1 MCSNPKGRLG
11 CETSGAFQ
19 PSFIGL
25 VVNGGG
31 RGGGAIAHPDFKKEN
46 S

>member
-31 RGGGAIAHPDFKKEN
+31 RGGGGGNCP